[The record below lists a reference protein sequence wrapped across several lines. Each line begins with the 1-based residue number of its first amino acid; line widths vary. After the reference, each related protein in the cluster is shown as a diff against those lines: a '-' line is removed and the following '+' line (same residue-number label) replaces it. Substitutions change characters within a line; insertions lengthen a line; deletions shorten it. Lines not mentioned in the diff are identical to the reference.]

1 MNRKKTLIASA
12 LALALTLC
20 SWTSAFAD
28 TPADLAPGTP
38 ADTASGSPS
47 SLSSGQEN
55 EGATPDGRNEPEEP
69 ETAEL
74 PETADVAKKPEA
86 PKESAKEKAARS
98 KAEKYRN
105 GLASYMRKINPKLG
119 KVWSRQLAQIFIDAG
134 AKYDLD
140 PKVLM
145 ALAQRES
152 GFNAKASSP
161 YGYKGMMQTSD
172 GLARKYGYKPSS
184 LYQAEVSIDVASRYL
199 GGMKK
204 EFGTY
209 TKALSGYVYGG
220 YSVKTG
226 CYSSAAARDI
236 LQTRREIKAYLEKYD
251 FI

>member
-1 MNRKKTLIASA
+1 
-12 LALALTLC
+12 
-20 SWTSAFAD
+20 
-28 TPADLAPGTP
+28 
-38 ADTASGSPS
+38 
-47 SLSSGQEN
+47 
-55 EGATPDGRNEPEEP
+55 
-69 ETAEL
+69 
-74 PETADVAKKPEA
+74 
-86 PKESAKEKAARS
+86 
-98 KAEKYRN
+98 
-105 GLASYMRKINPKLG
+105 
-119 KVWSRQLAQIFIDAG
+119 
-134 AKYDLD
+134 
-140 PKVLM
+140 
-145 ALAQRES
+145 
-152 GFNAKASSP
+152 
-161 YGYKGMMQTSD
+161 MMQTSD